1 MALTKNVHCLVFFS
15 VGDWV
20 EALQPQ
26 YEYGLASVDGFCQ
39 GVGELDQLG
48 DVASEI
54 LNIKYPGTG
63 YNRVS
68 KLEAMTKAMA
78 KMLNVA
84 LSQVLKLF

>member
-1 MALTKNVHCLVFFS
+1 M
-15 VGDWV
+15 
-20 EALQPQ
+20 
-26 YEYGLASVDGFCQ
+26 DGFCQ

-68 KLEAMTKAMA
+68 KLEAMTKAMTKAMA

-84 LSQVLKLF
+84 LSHVLKLF

>member
-1 MALTKNVHCLVFFS
+1 MSL
-15 VGDWV
+15 GGGWG

-26 YEYGLASVDGFCQ
+26 YGLASVDGFCQ

>member
-1 MALTKNVHCLVFFS
+1 MSL
-15 VGDWV
+15 GGGWG
-20 EALQPQ
+20 EALQQPQ
-26 YEYGLASVDGFCQ
+26 YGLASVDGFCQ

-78 KMLNVA
+78 KRLNVA